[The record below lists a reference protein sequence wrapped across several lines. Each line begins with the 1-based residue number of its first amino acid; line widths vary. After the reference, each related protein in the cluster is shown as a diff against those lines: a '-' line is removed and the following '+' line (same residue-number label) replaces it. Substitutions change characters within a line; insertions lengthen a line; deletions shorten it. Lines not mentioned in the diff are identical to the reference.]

1 MPIPSLVDQ
10 LFEKP
15 SLTEQLSDEAAR
27 ETPSYTSN
35 LPKTNYDDLM
45 ASASEEHGVPYEV
58 LYRNIKQESNF
69 NPKAV
74 SKTGAR
80 GIAQFI
86 PSTAKAMGIKDPHD
100 PKEAIPASAKYL
112 KQLYDQFGDWKLAVA
127 AYNAGPTAI
136 RNAKGIPNIKETQ
149 DHVKAVFPDDDTTP
163 TMKEPAPEQI
173 GSVVRQRFAEPEK
186 VSEVAPVPTI
196 VPETDAK
203 RFYSRPG
210 ITPYIMGKM
219 NFGPKPEG
227 GWDEHGRALD
237 ATGEPYQKGGVDTTV
252 VGKAIS
258 ETLKGLT
265 SFATYPMEVVRRGI
279 DFALSLPA
287 FGVGLLGAAGRGGRE
302 LIDQLAYVDLNL
314 DKVYG
319 AMSKGM
325 QESFEFLE
333 PGKEM
338 VVCEPTSE
346 SQMVGQVAM
355 APLTL
360 LSATG
365 HKVSSYEG
373 FKDYPNIKGAAKIIG
388 DGLGMMTMGLLL
400 HGPSRRVEFAK
411 EVEGITK
418 EAETIIIKEAEANQS
433 IDTIVKNI
441 QLKTIQV
448 EKQRLESK
456 AALFARKFS
465 DDMSIT
471 EEMGRQAEGVAKE
484 KIRAAG

>member
-27 ETPSYTSN
+27 ETPSYTYN

-74 SKTGAR
+74 SKAGAR

-86 PSTAKAMGIKDPHD
+86 PSTAKAMGIKDT
-100 PKEAIPASAKYL
+100 
-112 KQLYDQFGDWKLAVA
+112 
-127 AYNAGPTAI
+127 N
-136 RNAKGIPNIKETQ
+136 
-149 DHVKAVFPDDDTTP
+149 P

-173 GSVVRQRFAEPEK
+173 GSLVDQLFAEPEK

-265 SFATYPMEVVRRGI
+265 SFATYPMEVVRGGI

-287 FGVGLLGAAGRGGRE
+287 FGVGLLGAAGGG
-302 LIDQLAYVDLNL
+302 
-314 DKVYG
+314 G
-319 AMSKGM
+319 G
-325 QESFEFLE
+325 
-333 PGKEM
+333 
-338 VVCEPTSE
+338 
-346 SQMVGQVAM
+346 
-355 APLTL
+355 
-360 LSATG
+360 
-365 HKVSSYEG
+365 
-373 FKDYPNIKGAAKIIG
+373 
-388 DGLGMMTMGLLL
+388 
-400 HGPSRRVEFAK
+400 
-411 EVEGITK
+411 GI
-418 EAETIIIKEAEANQS
+418 
-433 IDTIVKNI
+433 
-441 QLKTIQV
+441 
-448 EKQRLESK
+448 
-456 AALFARKFS
+456 
-465 DDMSIT
+465 
-471 EEMGRQAEGVAKE
+471 
-484 KIRAAG
+484 